1 MNLCCLLS
9 ACSELCLL
17 SGSGVITKEWKAGSW
32 IIIYNGY
39 IIFMW
44 FLFTHTCTCINYI
57 YVYIH
62 INDTMSTYVLFLG
75 YLKSMGEDLVID
87 YKKEFD
93 AWKKEKYL
101 NLDGAI
107 QILHY
112 LL

>member
-1 MNLCCLLS
+1 MDHHLQWL
-9 ACSELCLL
+9 
-17 SGSGVITKEWKAGSW
+17 
-32 IIIYNGY
+32 Y
-39 IIFMW
+39 
-44 FLFTHTCTCINYI
+44 YI
-57 YVYIH
+57 YVVFIYTHMYIYILH
-62 INDTMSTYVLFLG
+62 ICKYAYILMICLHMLFLG
-75 YLKSMGEDLVID
+75 YLKSMREDLVID

>member
-1 MNLCCLLS
+1 M
-9 ACSELCLL
+9 
-17 SGSGVITKEWKAGSW
+17 
-32 IIIYNGY
+32 Y
-39 IIFMW
+39 I
-44 FLFTHTCTCINYI
+44 
-57 YVYIH
+57 YIH

>member
-1 MNLCCLLS
+1 MYIYILHICKYTYILM
-9 ACSELCLL
+9 LCLH
-17 SGSGVITKEWKAGSW
+17 
-32 IIIYNGY
+32 
-39 IIFMW
+39 M
-44 FLFTHTCTCINYI
+44 
-57 YVYIH
+57 
-62 INDTMSTYVLFLG
+62 LFLG

>member
-1 MNLCCLLS
+1 
-9 ACSELCLL
+9 
-17 SGSGVITKEWKAGSW
+17 
-32 IIIYNGY
+32 
-39 IIFMW
+39 
-44 FLFTHTCTCINYI
+44 
-57 YVYIH
+57 
-62 INDTMSTYVLFLG
+62 MSTYVLFLG

-112 LL
+112 LLWKNE